1 MEVIFGDINSKKE
14 KENKIMTVENIFEFA
29 SRNKVRFPFKGMI
42 SVEDLWDL
50 SLTNLDSIY
59 KTLNKQVKQSEE
71 ESLLSTKASVDTE
84 LEVQIAIV
92 KHIVSVK
99 LAEKEAAEKASAKKA
114 QKQKIMSIIATK
126 QDEALQN
133 SSIDDLKKM
142 LDELGD

>member
-1 MEVIFGDINSKKE
+1 MN
-14 KENKIMTVENIFEFA
+14 NIFEFA
-29 SRNKVRFPFKGMI
+29 ARNKLRFPYKGLI
-42 SVEDLWDL
+42 TVEDLFDL

-59 KTLNKQVKQSEE
+59 KILNKQVKQSEE

-99 LAEKEAAEKASAKKA
+99 LSEKEAAEKASAKKA

-126 QDEALQN
+126 ENEALQN

>member
-1 MEVIFGDINSKKE
+1 MEK
-14 KENKIMTVENIFEFA
+14 MFEYA
-29 SRNKVRFPFKGMI
+29 TRNKVRFPFKGLI

-71 ESLLSTKASVDTE
+71 ESLLNTKTTVDKE
-84 LEVQIAIV
+84 LDVQIAIV
-92 KHIVSVK
+92 KHIVAVK
-99 LAEKEAAEKASAKKA
+99 LAEQEAKEKASAKKA
-114 QKQKIMSIIATK
+114 QKQKIMAIIASK

-133 SSIDDLKKM
+133 SSVEDLQKM

>member
-1 MEVIFGDINSKKE
+1 
-14 KENKIMTVENIFEFA
+14 MTVENIFEYA
-29 SRNKVRFPFKGMI
+29 TREALRFHYKGMQ
-42 SVEDLWDL
+42 SVEDLWQL
-50 SLTNLDSIY
+50 SVKELDSIY

-71 ESLLSTKASVDTE
+71 ESLLTTKSNVDTE

>member
-1 MEVIFGDINSKKE
+1 MTTE
-14 KENKIMTVENIFEFA
+14 KIFEFA
-29 SRNKVRFPFKGMI
+29 TRNKVRFPFKGMI

-71 ESLLSTKASVDTE
+71 ESLLSTKLSVDTE

-99 LAEKEAAEKASAKKA
+99 LAEKEAAEKAHAKRE

-126 QDEALQN
+126 ENEALQN

>member
-1 MEVIFGDINSKKE
+1 MNTE
-14 KENKIMTVENIFEFA
+14 KIFEYA
-29 SRNKVRFPFKGMI
+29 VRNKVRFPFKGMI

-71 ESLLSTKASVDTE
+71 ESLLSTKESVDVE
-84 LEVQIAIV
+84 LEVQITIV
-92 KHIVSVK
+92 KHIVTVK

-114 QKQKIMSIIATK
+114 QKQKIMSIIASK
-126 QDEALQN
+126 ENEALQN

-142 LDELGD
+142 LEELA

>member
-1 MEVIFGDINSKKE
+1 
-14 KENKIMTVENIFEFA
+14 MTVENIFEYA

-71 ESLLSTKASVDTE
+71 ESLLSTKAIVDTE

-99 LAEKEAAEKASAKKA
+99 LSEKEAAEKASAKKA

-126 QDEALQN
+126 ENEALQN

>member
-1 MEVIFGDINSKKE
+1 
-14 KENKIMTVENIFEFA
+14 MTAENIFGYA
-29 SRNKVRFPFKGMI
+29 TRNKVRFSFRGLI

-59 KTLNKQVKQSEE
+59 KELNKQSKQSEE
-71 ESLLSTKASVDTE
+71 ESLLNIKTQEDE
-84 LEVQIAIV
+84 LLNVQIEIV

-99 LAEKEAAEKASAKKA
+99 LAEKEAREKASAKKA
-114 QKQKIMSIIATK
+114 QKQKIMSIIAAK

-142 LDELGD
+142 LDELDG

>member
-1 MEVIFGDINSKKE
+1 
-14 KENKIMTVENIFEFA
+14 MTVENIFEFA

-71 ESLLSTKASVDTE
+71 ESLLSTKASVNTE

-99 LAEKEAAEKASAKKA
+99 LSEKEAAEKASAKKA

>member
-1 MEVIFGDINSKKE
+1 L
-14 KENKIMTVENIFEFA
+14 
-29 SRNKVRFPFKGMI
+29 I

-71 ESLLSTKASVDTE
+71 ESLLDTKTTVDKE
-84 LEVQIAIV
+84 LDVQIAIV
-92 KHIVSVK
+92 KHIVAVK
-99 LAEKEAAEKASAKKA
+99 LAEQEAREKASVKKA
-114 QKQKIMSIIATK
+114 QKQKIMAIIASK

-133 SSIDDLKKM
+133 SSVEDLYKM

>member
-1 MEVIFGDINSKKE
+1 MR
-14 KENKIMTVENIFEFA
+14 VENIFEYA
-29 SRNKVRFPFKGMI
+29 VRNKVRFPFKGMI

-71 ESLLSTKASVDTE
+71 ESLLSTSANVNTE
-84 LEVQIAIV
+84 LEVKIAII

-99 LAEKEAAEKASAKKA
+99 LTEKENAEKAAAKKA

-126 QDEALQN
+126 ENEALQN
-133 SSIDDLKKM
+133 SSIEELNKM
-142 LDELGD
+142 LDELEA

>member
-1 MEVIFGDINSKKE
+1 M
-14 KENKIMTVENIFEFA
+14 
-29 SRNKVRFPFKGMI
+29 
-42 SVEDLWDL
+42 

-59 KTLNKQVKQSEE
+59 KTLNKHVKQSEE
-71 ESLLSTKASVDTE
+71 ESLLSTKASIDTE

-114 QKQKIMSIIATK
+114 QKQKIVSIIATK
-126 QDEALQN
+126 QDEVLQN

>member
-1 MEVIFGDINSKKE
+1 
-14 KENKIMTVENIFEFA
+14 MTVENIFEYVV
-29 SRNKVRFPFKGMI
+29 RNKVRFPFKGLI
-42 SVEDLWDL
+42 SVEDLFDL

-126 QDEALQN
+126 ENEALQN

>member
-1 MEVIFGDINSKKE
+1 
-14 KENKIMTVENIFEFA
+14 MTTENIFEYA

-99 LAEKEAAEKASAKKA
+99 LTEKEAAEKTSAKKA

-126 QDEALQN
+126 ENEALQN

>member
-1 MEVIFGDINSKKE
+1 
-14 KENKIMTVENIFEFA
+14 MTVENIFEFA

-99 LAEKEAAEKASAKKA
+99 LAEKEAAEKATAKKA

>member
-1 MEVIFGDINSKKE
+1 
-14 KENKIMTVENIFEFA
+14 MTTTNIFEYA

-71 ESLLSTKASVDTE
+71 ESLLNTKVSVDTE

-99 LAEKEAAEKASAKKA
+99 LAEKEATEKASAKKA

-126 QDEALQN
+126 ENEALQN

>member
-1 MEVIFGDINSKKE
+1 
-14 KENKIMTVENIFEFA
+14 MTVENIFEYA
-29 SRNKVRFPFKGMI
+29 TREALRFPYKGMQ
-42 SVEDLWDL
+42 SVEDLWQL
-50 SLTNLDSIY
+50 SVKELDSIY

-84 LEVQIAIV
+84 LEVQITIV

-99 LAEKEAAEKASAKKA
+99 LAEKEAAEKASVKKA

-126 QDEALQN
+126 ENEELQN

>member
-1 MEVIFGDINSKKE
+1 
-14 KENKIMTVENIFEFA
+14 MTVENIFEYA

-99 LAEKEAAEKASAKKA
+99 LAEKEAAEKASVKKA

-126 QDEALQN
+126 QDEAVQN

>member
-1 MEVIFGDINSKKE
+1 
-14 KENKIMTVENIFEFA
+14 MTTTNIFEYA
-29 SRNKVRFPFKGMI
+29 SRSKMRFPFKGMI

-71 ESLLSTKASVDTE
+71 ESLLSTKAAVDTE

-92 KHIVSVK
+92 RHIVSVK
-99 LAEKEAAEKASAKKA
+99 LAEKEAAEKAHAKKE

-126 QDEALQN
+126 ENEALQN

-142 LDELGD
+142 LDELDD

>member
-1 MEVIFGDINSKKE
+1 MNA
-14 KENKIMTVENIFEFA
+14 TNIFEYA
-29 SRNKVRFPFKGMI
+29 TRNKVRFPFKGMI

-50 SLTNLDSIY
+50 SLVNLDSIY
-59 KTLNKQVKQSEE
+59 KMLNKQVKQSEE
-71 ESLLSTKASVDTE
+71 ESLLNTKTSVDTE

-99 LAEKEAAEKASAKKA
+99 LEEQNARDQAAAKKA

-126 QDEALQN
+126 ENEALQN

-142 LDELGD
+142 LDELNG

>member
-1 MEVIFGDINSKKE
+1 
-14 KENKIMTVENIFEFA
+14 MTTINIFEYA
-29 SRNKVRFPFKGMI
+29 VRNKVRFPFKGMI

-71 ESLLSTKASVDTE
+71 ESLLITKTSVDTE

-92 KHIVSVK
+92 KYIVSIK
-99 LAEKEAAEKASAKKA
+99 LEEQEAREKAAAKKA

-126 QDEALQN
+126 EDEALQN
-133 SSIDDLKKM
+133 SSVDDLKKM
-142 LDELGD
+142 LDELND

>member
-1 MEVIFGDINSKKE
+1 
-14 KENKIMTVENIFEFA
+14 MTVENIFEFA

-71 ESLLSTKASVDTE
+71 ESLLSTKVSVDTE

-99 LAEKEAAEKASAKKA
+99 LAEKEAAEKVSAKKA